1 MYKQQFVNV
10 KVHFLENKSVEEW
23 IGGMLSGCN
32 YLVFSK
38 ILDRTYIYLYE
49 QQKDKNMISMSQNS
63 Q

>member
-49 QQKDKNMISMSQNS
+49 
-63 Q
+63 